1 MTWDEVPARPE
12 GVADWELE
20 RYVLGELPGAEME
33 RLRGLAAHDATLRLR
48 IDALER
54 SSETIL
60 DQDPPGQF
68 AAGVKERLAVS
79 AGGSPTRRARLVTP
93 YAWVG
98 AAAAVV
104 ATIAVLTLGPGE
116 QPGTVPFPAP
126 ENDVTHIKGLDPRLE
141 VFRQTA
147 AGAEELTDGSAV
159 RLDDVVQIAYQ
170 AAGLR
175 YGVIVSIDGRGVVTV
190 HYPSSGAQAAALGSG
205 RTALAQAYRLDD
217 APRFER
223 FYLVTSNQPFTVA
236 RVVGALRA
244 AAAATASPRRLALPS
259 SMKQTSLEL
268 KKVSVP

>member
-33 RLRGLAAHDATLRLR
+33 RLRGLAARDATLRLR

-68 AAGVKERLAVS
+68 AAGVKERLTVS
-79 AGGSPTRRARLVTP
+79 TAESTPRHAWRVTP

-116 QPGTVPFPAP
+116 QRGTGPFPSP

-141 VFRQTA
+141 IFRQTG
-147 AGAEELTDGSAV
+147 AGAEELSDGSAA

-170 AAGLR
+170 AAGLK

-190 HYPSSGAQAAALGSG
+190 HYPSSGEQAAELGAGRVALP
-205 RTALAQAYRLDD
+205 QAYRLDD

-223 FYLVTSNQPFTVA
+223 FFLVTSNQPFTVA
-236 RVVGALRA
+236 RVVSALRA
-244 AAAATASPRRLALPS
+244 AANATVSPKRLALPS

-268 KKVSVP
+268 KKES